1 MNSINF
7 LNFFSRITLKL
18 LENLINNLSLRTL
31 KPTDLERSQ
40 LIFYVFLFLSLSNS
54 DKNVLYSQNLVPDK
68 PHIKSVILQP
78 RATNNYV
85 PFIAL
90 GETMLLSFDDLNGN
104 EEYYSYEV
112 VHCDM
117 DWMPSNILSSEF
129 IRGNTRDRIRT
140 FDNSF
145 NTLQGYTNYK
155 LEIPNRNMQL
165 KISGN
170 YIITVINESRE
181 IVFQRK
187 FVVYEPKVQVG
198 VAIFRSRDLKDI
210 QTKQTVQFNINH
222 PNFRINN
229 PKAEIF
235 PVVMQ
240 NNNWQTAIY
249 GLKPQFYRGNQL
261 LYKYN
266 KETTFSAGNEF
277 LYFDSKAVRSTSL
290 NIGRVYLGDQLYHS
304 QLYTHLGRN
313 DRPYTLFEDINGN
326 FVIRTI
332 DGEGSDVFTEAD
344 YSWVHFSLDPNTY
357 HDISDK
363 EIYVQGAYNN
373 WKLDD
378 ENRMLY
384 NRESGLYETKIL
396 MKQGFYNYQYV
407 TKDSDGLVRN
417 DEIDG
422 SFWQTENDYTVIVYY
437 KRIGGRYTE
446 VIGLGKGNSN
456 KINN

>member
-1 MNSINF
+1 M
-7 LNFFSRITLKL
+7 LNLFIQ
-18 LENLINNLSLRTL
+18 LSLRTL
-31 KPTDLERSQ
+31 KPTDLRRSQ
-40 LIFYVFLFLSLSNS
+40 IFFYIFLFLSLYNS
-54 DKNVLYSQNLVPDK
+54 DKNVLYSQELVPDK

-78 RATNNYV
+78 RATNNYI
-85 PFIAL
+85 PFIQL

-117 DWMPSNILSSEF
+117 DWSPSKILSSEYA
-129 IRGNTRDRIRT
+129 RGNTDDRIRT

-170 YIITVINESRE
+170 YIISVKNEARE

-198 VAIFRSRDLKDI
+198 VAVYRSRTLAEI
-210 QTKQTVQFNINH
+210 ETKQSVQFIINH

-249 GLKPQFYRGNQL
+249 DLKPQFYRGSQL
-261 LYKYN
+261 MYKYD
-266 KETTFSAGNEF
+266 KEASFYGGNEF
-277 LYFDSKAVRSTSL
+277 LYFDTKAVRSTSL
-290 NIGRVYLGDQLYHS
+290 NIARVYLGDQLYHS
-304 QLYTHLGRN
+304 KLYTNVGRN
-313 DRPYTLFEDINGN
+313 DRPYTLQEDINGN

-332 DGEGSDVFTEAD
+332 DGDGSDIFTEAD
-344 YSWVHFSLDPNTY
+344 YSWVHFSLDPNVY
-357 HDISDK
+357 PDLRDK
-363 EIYVQGAYNN
+363 DMYVHGTFNN
-373 WKLDD
+373 WKLNE
-378 ENRMLY
+378 ENEMTY
-384 NRESGLYETKIL
+384 NPRTRLYEAEIL
-396 MKQGFYNYQYV
+396 LKQGFYNYQYV
-407 TKDSDGLVRN
+407 TKDANGVIRN

-422 SFWQTENDYTVIVYY
+422 SFWQTENDYTVIIYY
-437 KRIGGRYTE
+437 KRIGSRYTE
-446 VIGLGKGNSN
+446 VIGLGKGNSS